1 MYNLFMIL
9 GILILFVGTFS
20 AVVTTIVFAVKRKKV
35 KTPLLCI
42 PICLIVGIILLVIG
56 SIMYGKTDEY
66 KQYMEQKAK
75 EEKTIEDQNS
85 EETEK
90 TEETEIAKDKT
101 EEAETESSDKI
112 QTETENKI
120 ENRETETNKETE
132 IKEPE
137 SEETEQKEDTETNSE
152 TEETVSAGYSFEA
165 KGFKITINETNVD
178 FTDYDNEYGLNTP
191 QSGMKYVMASFTFEN
206 TNKMDNYVSIYD
218 FECYADGELCEQ
230 VYGLDDSDFINANLS
245 SGRKVS
251 FKTYY
256 SVPINAKTIDLE
268 YETNFWTD
276 KKEIIKIQ

>member
-9 GILILFVGTFS
+9 GILIFFVGTFS

-152 TEETVSAGYSFEA
+152 TEETASSGYSFEA
-165 KGFKITINETNVD
+165 KGFKITLNETNVD

-256 SVPINAKTIDLE
+256 SVPINAKKIDLE

-276 KKEIIKIQ
+276 KKEVIKIQ